1 MRSFEVI
8 IIIISMAKSLASFSH
23 FMHENISQNNLCLH
37 EEAKKNLHI
46 LHSRAHFCEL
56 YVRFYRPFAFYTLS
70 ALVADD
76 RSHLF
81 AKEIL
86 LRALF
91 IANFRGNFQHHAIFM
106 ILIFF
111 SLLTTTTCSRQSF
124 AQAISFL
131 APSSFFPHV
140 HCAMMSFIVAF
151 YMSHYNV
158 ISSSSSYSS
167 SHHYF
172 LAKERKNRSFM
183 RHIH

>member
-1 MRSFEVI
+1 M
-8 IIIISMAKSLASFSH
+8 KK
-23 FMHENISQNNLCLH
+23 Q
-37 EEAKKNLHI
+37 KKNLHI

-70 ALVADD
+70 ALVAAD

-158 ISSSSSYSS
+158 ISSSSS

-172 LAKERKNRSFM
+172 LAKERKKSFFYATHPLIVSF
-183 RHIH
+183 RILASVHCKTKIAYNTPY

>member
-1 MRSFEVI
+1 M
-8 IIIISMAKSLASFSH
+8 KK
-23 FMHENISQNNLCLH
+23 Q
-37 EEAKKNLHI
+37 KKNLHI

-111 SLLTTTTCSRQSF
+111 RSSRLQLARGSLLHKQ
-124 AQAISFL
+124 FL
-131 APSSFFPHV
+131 SLHPPPSSPTCTV
-140 HCAMMSFIVAF
+140 RWCR
-151 YMSHYNV
+151 
-158 ISSSSSYSS
+158 SSSPFICRIIML
-167 SHHYF
+167 F
-172 LAKERKNRSFM
+172 LLLPPLIIIFLQKREKIVLLCDTSTDCVIPNLSKCALQDEDS
-183 RHIH
+183 I